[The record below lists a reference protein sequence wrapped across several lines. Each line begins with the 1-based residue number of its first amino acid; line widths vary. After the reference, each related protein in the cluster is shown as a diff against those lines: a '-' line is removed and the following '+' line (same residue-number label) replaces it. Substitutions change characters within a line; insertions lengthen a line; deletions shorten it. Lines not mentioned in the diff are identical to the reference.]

1 MKKEPLQATA
11 LKNIMRRIPYPV
23 TIVTAAFADSKRGIT
38 IGSFTSLSLDP
49 PLISFNV
56 GRESQMHELIINTGH
71 FAVHIP
77 DAGQENLCNRF
88 AIPDLTD
95 QQQFE
100 DVKHEMHSL
109 GVPLIKDVSAVL
121 ICKSHSIV
129 EAGDHSLVIGEIVES
144 DQFKQDPAII
154 YFDGR
159 YYELEEK

>member
-1 MKKEPLQATA
+1 MNNEPLQASA

-23 TIVTAAFADSKRGIT
+23 TIVTAAFSNSKRGIT

-77 DAGQENLCNRF
+77 DAEQEDLCTRF
-88 AIPDLTD
+88 AISDLTD
-95 QQQFE
+95 EQQFK
-100 DVKHEMHSL
+100 DVNHEMHSL
-109 GVPLIKDVSAVL
+109 GVPLIKGVSAVL

-144 DQFKQDPAII
+144 DQFKQDPAIL
-154 YFDGR
+154 YFNGG